1 MAPMSRRQLLK
12 TGLGACALSSA
23 PALGF
28 KHGSQREE
36 NELMLGKE
44 VKLRGDG
51 LALSPEEYSRLLAR
65 LTESGAVEADYYSN
79 GGAVEQ
85 MEKRFA
91 EILGKERAVFFPT
104 GTLANHVAV
113 RELAGN
119 DRRVIVQAESH
130 VYNDSGD
137 CIQTVSGLNLIPL
150 AKGEATFSVEEVEGV
165 LRRTSA
171 GRVKTNVG
179 VISIE
184 NPVRRKL
191 GEVFDY
197 EEMKKIATLARDQG
211 IRMHLDGARLFIA
224 SAVTGIPI
232 IDYSKLFDTVYISL
246 YKYFN
251 AASGAVLAGPAEMLD
266 GIYHMRRMFGG
277 GLPQV
282 WPFAAVAA
290 YFLDGFIERFSKAMT
305 AFENLIQGLESKGF
319 KIDRITNG
327 TNICQLRWNKKVSKE
342 DFRQRLLAKDVIL
355 SEPAAEFDG
364 FILTGNE
371 TITRMETGR
380 LVEFFVEASK

>member
-1 MAPMSRRQLLK
+1 MARMSRRQLLK

-28 KHGSQREE
+28 SRRSQQGE
-36 NELMLGKE
+36 NKFMFGKE

-51 LALSPEEYSRLLAR
+51 LSPSPEEYAGLLAQ
-65 LTESGAVEADYYSN
+65 LTENGGVEADYYSN

-113 RELAGN
+113 RELAGS

-130 VYNDSGD
+130 IYNDSGD

-150 AKGEATFSVEEVEGV
+150 AKGEATFSVEEVEGA
-165 LRRTSA
+165 LRRTAA

-191 GEVFDY
+191 GQVFDY
-197 EEMKKIATLARDQG
+197 EEMKKISALAKERG

-224 SAVTGIPI
+224 SAVTGIPV

-282 WPFAAVAA
+282 WPFAAVAG
-290 YFLDGFIERFSKAMT
+290 YFLDGFIERFHVAMA
-305 AFENLIQGLESKGF
+305 AFEKFIEGIVNKGF
-319 KIDRITNG
+319 KIDRIPDG
-327 TNICQLRWNKKVSKE
+327 TNICQLRWNKKVSKDE
-342 DFRQRLLAKDVIL
+342 FRSRLLGKGVDL
-355 SEPAAEFDG
+355 YDPAAYFDG
-364 FILTGNE
+364 FILTCNE
-371 TITRMETGR
+371 TITRIETGR
-380 LVEFFVEASK
+380 LVELFVEAAR

>member
-1 MAPMSRRQLLK
+1 MARMSRRQLLK

-23 PALGF
+23 PAFGF
-28 KHGSQREE
+28 SKSLQQGE
-36 NELMLGKE
+36 NKFMFGKE

-51 LALSPEEYSRLLAR
+51 LSPSPEEYAGLLAQ
-65 LTESGAVEADYYSN
+65 LTENGGVEADYYSN

-91 EILGKERAVFFPT
+91 KILGKERAVFFPT
-104 GTLANHVAV
+104 GTLANHVAI
-113 RELAGN
+113 RELAGS

-137 CIQTVSGLNLIPL
+137 CIQTLSSLNLIPL
-150 AKGEATFSVEEVEGV
+150 AKGEATFTVGEVEGA
-165 LRRTSA
+165 LRWTAA
-171 GRVKTNVG
+171 GRVKTDVG

-191 GEVFDY
+191 GKVFDY
-197 EEMKKIATLARDQG
+197 DEMKKIAALAKERG
-211 IRMHLDGARLFIA
+211 IRMHLDGARVFLA
-224 SAVTGIPI
+224 SAVTGIPV

-277 GLPQV
+277 GMPQV
-282 WPFAAVAA
+282 WPFAAVAG
-290 YFLDGFIERFSKAMT
+290 YFLDGFFERFRTAMS
-305 AFENLIQGLESKGF
+305 AFEELIKGLQSAGF
-319 KIDRITNG
+319 KIDRIENG
-327 TNICQLRWNKKVSKE
+327 TNYCMLRWNMKVSKE
-342 DFRQRLLAKDVIL
+342 EFRRRLLEKCIELLD
-355 SEPAAEFDG
+355 PAANFDG
-364 FILTGNE
+364 FILCANE

-380 LVEFFVEASK
+380 LVESFVDAAK